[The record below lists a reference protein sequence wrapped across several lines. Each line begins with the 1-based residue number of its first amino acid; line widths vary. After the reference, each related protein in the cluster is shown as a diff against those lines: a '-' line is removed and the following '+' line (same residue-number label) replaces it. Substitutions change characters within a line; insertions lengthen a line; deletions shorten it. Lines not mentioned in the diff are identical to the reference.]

1 MNLNRIDRFDILELI
16 PQRAPFVMIT
26 ELMDVREQS
35 ATSSFRILE
44 NNIFVK
50 DGQFQESGLIE
61 NIAQTAAAMSGYKAK
76 ISGKAAEI
84 GFLGSVKNLRIYY
97 LPAVDT
103 NLTTEVRLENQVLNV
118 NLLKGFI
125 RQEDKLVAECEMKIF
140 LID

>member
-1 MNLNRIDRFDILELI
+1 LNRIDRFDILELI

-44 NNIFVK
+44 DNIFVK

-84 GFLGSVKNLRIYY
+84 GFLGGVKNLRIYY
-97 LPAVDT
+97 LPDVDT
-103 NLTTEVRLENQVLNV
+103 NLATEVRLENQVLNV

-125 RQEDKLVAECEMKIF
+125 RQEDKLVAECEMKVF

>member
-44 NNIFVK
+44 DNIFVK

-76 ISGKAAEI
+76 KSGKAAEI
-84 GFLGSVKNLRIYY
+84 GFLGGVKNLRIYY

-103 NLTTEVRLENQVLNV
+103 NLATEVTLEYQVMNV

-125 RQEDKLVAECEMKIF
+125 RQEDKLVAECEMKVF

>member
-118 NLLKGFI
+118 NLLKGLI

>member
-26 ELMDVREQS
+26 ELMNVREQS

-118 NLLKGFI
+118 NLLKGLI

>member
-44 NNIFVK
+44 DNIFVK

-76 ISGKAAEI
+76 KSGKAAEI
-84 GFLGSVKNLRIYY
+84 GFLGGVKNLRIYY
-97 LPAVDT
+97 LPSVDT
-103 NLTTEVRLENQVLNV
+103 HLATEVTLENQVLNV

-125 RQEDKLVAECEMKIF
+125 RQEDKLVAECEMKVF

>member
-16 PQRAPFVMIT
+16 PQRAPFVMIA

-44 NNIFVK
+44 DNIFVK

-76 ISGKAAEI
+76 ISGSAAEI
-84 GFLGSVKNLRIYY
+84 GFLGGVKNLRINY
-97 LPAVDT
+97 LPDVDT
-103 NLTTEVRLENQVLNV
+103 NLITEVILENQVLNV
-118 NLLKGFI
+118 NLIKGLI
-125 RQEDKLVAECEMKIF
+125 RQEDKLVAECEMKVF

>member
-26 ELMDVREQS
+26 ELMEVREQS

-44 NNIFVK
+44 DNIFVK

-76 ISGKAAEI
+76 KSGSAAEI
-84 GFLGSVKNLRIYY
+84 GFLGGVKNLRIYY
-97 LPAVDT
+97 LPDVDT
-103 NLTTEVRLENQVLNV
+103 NLITEVILENQVLNV
-118 NLLKGFI
+118 NLIKGLI
-125 RQEDKLVAECEMKIF
+125 RQEDRLVAECEMKVF

>member
-1 MNLNRIDRFDILELI
+1 MNRIDRFDILELI

-118 NLLKGFI
+118 NLLKGLI

>member
-1 MNLNRIDRFDILELI
+1 MNRIDRFDILELI

-44 NNIFVK
+44 DNIFVK
-50 DGQFQESGLIE
+50 DGQLQESGLIE

-76 ISGKAAEI
+76 ISGSAAEI
-84 GFLGSVKNLRIYY
+84 GFLGGVKNLRIYY
-97 LPAVDT
+97 LPDVDT
-103 NLTTEVRLENQVLNV
+103 NLITEVRLENQVLNV
-118 NLLKGFI
+118 NLIKGLI
-125 RQEDKLVAECEMKIF
+125 RQEDKLVAECEMKVF

>member
-44 NNIFVK
+44 DNIFVK

-61 NIAQTAAAMSGYKAK
+61 NIAQTAAAMSGYKAR

-84 GFLGSVKNLRIYY
+84 GFLGGVKNLRIYY

-125 RQEDKLVAECEMKIF
+125 RQEDKLVAECEMKVF

>member
-16 PQRAPFVMIT
+16 PHRAPFVMIT
-26 ELMDVREQS
+26 ELMEVREQS

-44 NNIFVK
+44 DNIFVK

-76 ISGKAAEI
+76 KSGSAAEI
-84 GFLGSVKNLRIYY
+84 GFLGGVKNLRIYY
-97 LPAVDT
+97 LPDVDT

-118 NLLKGFI
+118 NLIKGLI
-125 RQEDKLVAECEMKIF
+125 RQEDRLVAECEMKVF

>member
-35 ATSSFRILE
+35 ATSSFRIRE
-44 NNIFVK
+44 DNIFVK

-76 ISGKAAEI
+76 TSGSAAEI
-84 GFLGSVKNLRIYY
+84 GFLGGVKNLRIYY
-97 LPAVDT
+97 LPDVDT
-103 NLTTEVRLENQVLNV
+103 NLITEVRLENQVLNV
-118 NLLKGFI
+118 NLIKGLI
-125 RQEDKLVAECEMKIF
+125 RQEDKLVAECEMKVF

>member
-26 ELMDVREQS
+26 ELIDVREQS

-44 NNIFVK
+44 DNIFVK

-76 ISGKAAEI
+76 ISGSAAEI
-84 GFLGSVKNLRIYY
+84 GFLGGVKNLRIYY
-97 LPAVDT
+97 LPDVDT
-103 NLTTEVRLENQVLNV
+103 NLTTEVRLENQVMNV

-125 RQEDKLVAECEMKIF
+125 RQEDKLVAECEMKVF

>member
-35 ATSSFRILE
+35 ATSSFKILE
-44 NNIFVK
+44 ENIFVK

-76 ISGKAAEI
+76 VSGSAAEI

-97 LPAVDT
+97 LPDVDS
-103 NLTTEVRLENQVLNV
+103 NLTTEVCLENQVMNV

-125 RQEDKLVAECEMKIF
+125 RQEDKLVAECEMKVFI
-140 LID
+140 IE

>member
-1 MNLNRIDRFDILELI
+1 MNRIDRFDILELI

-35 ATSSFRILE
+35 ATSSFRIPE
-44 NNIFVK
+44 DNIFVK

-76 ISGKAAEI
+76 ISGSAAEI
-84 GFLGSVKNLRIYY
+84 GFLGGVKNLHVYY

-103 NLTTEVRLENQVLNV
+103 NLTTEVILENQVLNV
-118 NLLKGFI
+118 NLIKGLI
-125 RQEDKLVAECEMKIF
+125 RQEDKLVAECEMKVF

>member
-44 NNIFVK
+44 DNIFVK

-76 ISGKAAEI
+76 KSGKAAEI
-84 GFLGSVKNLRIYY
+84 GFLGGVKNLRIYY

-103 NLTTEVRLENQVLNV
+103 NLATEVTLENQVMNV

-125 RQEDKLVAECEMKIF
+125 RQEDKLVAECEMKVF